1 MDLLKVLEI
10 VGVSLWII
18 YLLLAVNEKIAC
30 WIFGILASCITIYNF
45 YQGKLYSEAI
55 VNFYYVG
62 AGIYGWYYWAKQKR
76 SSGTN
81 TAPVRQWTVKKH
93 LITYSITIAAALI
106 WGNFMHIYTDAP
118 RPFID
123 SFTACFS
130 FLTTFMEAR
139 KILTTWINWFCIN
152 VVLVFLQIDRGLPVY
167 AGLSALFA
175 VMSIVGFIKWRRS
188 YLSLK
193 HASPVN

>member
-1 MDLLKVLEI
+1 MNALKILEI
-10 VGVSLWII
+10 AGVVLWII

-45 YQGKLYSEAI
+45 YHGKLYSEAI
-55 VNFYYVG
+55 VNVYYVG
-62 AGIYGWYYWAKQKR
+62 AGIYGWYYWAKQKKA
-76 SSGTN
+76 SGTN
-81 TAPVRQWTVKKH
+81 NTPVSKWTVKKH
-93 LITYSITIAAALI
+93 FFTYSLTIVAALL
-106 WGNFMHIYTDAP
+106 WGSFMHKNTDSP
-118 RPFID
+118 RPYID

-152 VVLVFLQIDRGLPVY
+152 IVLVYLQVDRGLPVY

-175 VMSIVGFIKWRRS
+175 FMSIIGFIKWRRS
-188 YLSLK
+188 YMSLQ
-193 HASPVN
+193 PN